1 MKLIGRVTLTVGS
14 ALMVGILL
22 LVNLQVFMRYV
33 LDQPLSWANEAA
45 RMFYI
50 SMVFIVGVGL
60 AALMN
65 HIVVTV
71 GSVDPSRRWVRS
83 WNAAGT
89 AIGGSACLLLCYSA
103 WSSMDRLSR
112 GSTAALGLPNGVIMW
127 MAWTTVALTGVLLL
141 INAVRSWR
149 GTVSV
154 TPELE
159 QAREELM

>member
-1 MKLIGRVTLTVGS
+1 MKLFGRAVTALGS
-14 ALMVGILL
+14 LLMVGILV

-33 LDQPLSWANEAA
+33 MDRPLAWADEAA
-45 RMFYI
+45 RMTYI
-50 SMVFIVGVGL
+50 SMVFIVSVAL

-71 GSVDPSRRWVRS
+71 GSVDLDKPWVRW

-89 AIGGSACLLLCYSA
+89 AVGGFACLLLCYAA

-112 GSTAALGLPNGVIMW
+112 GSTAALGLSNGLIMW

-141 INAVRSWR
+141 VNAVRSLR
-149 GTVSV
+149 GTAGV
-154 TPELE
+154 TSELE
-159 QAREELM
+159 QAREEAL

>member
-1 MKLIGRVTLTVGS
+1 MKPLGRAVTAIGSV
-14 ALMVGILL
+14 LMVGILV

-33 LDQPLSWANEAA
+33 MDRPLPWADEAA
-45 RMFYI
+45 RLTYI
-50 SMVFIVGVGL
+50 SMVFIVSVAL

-71 GSVDPSRRWVRS
+71 GSVDVSKPWVRG

-89 AIGGSACLLLCYSA
+89 AVGGLACLLLCYAA

-112 GSTAALGLPNGVIMW
+112 GSTAALGLSNGVIMW

-141 INAVRSWR
+141 VNAVRSLR
-149 GTVSV
+149 GTAGVVS
-154 TPELE
+154 ELD
-159 QAREELM
+159 QAREEAL